1 MPLRFLLSQRVIVM
15 KRAREME
22 LFQAFLTLAAV
33 CTVAGLRSTSGRQ
46 ICCDA
51 QGRIPRTA
59 SKDHYGRTVYC
70 DVRGQNV
77 GASLTDSYG
86 KTIYRDA
93 QGRDMGSALT
103 DCYGRT
109 TYYDACGRVIGSSTA
124 DHLGKTV
131 CRDAQGRILREGP
144 KALPRLDHVPAPPP
158 ARGAV
163 GRPVRTPRAEA
174 ARVQRNVRHAR
185 TVCHFGS
192 LTGRFELRDFV
203 SERWHGS
210 CL

>member
-1 MPLRFLLSQRVIVM
+1 MTVRFLLSQRVIVM

-22 LFQAFLTLAAV
+22 LFQAFLTLAAA
-33 CTVAGLRSTSGRQ
+33 CTVAGLRPTSGRQ
-46 ICCDA
+46 ICRDA

-70 DVRGQNV
+70 DVRGENV

-109 TYYDACGRVIGSSTA
+109 TYYDACGRVIGSSTV

-131 CRDAQGRILREGP
+131 CRDAQGRILGEGP
-144 KALPRLDHVPAPPP
+144 KALPHLEHVPAPP
-158 ARGAV
+158 RRV
-163 GRPVRTPRAEA
+163 AEK
-174 ARVQRNVRHAR
+174 
-185 TVCHFGS
+185 GS
-192 LTGRFELRDFV
+192 AKGIREGEDPD
-203 SERWHGS
+203 
-210 CL
+210 

>member
-1 MPLRFLLSQRVIVM
+1 
-15 KRAREME
+15 ME

-131 CRDAQGRILREGP
+131 CRDAQGRILGEGP
-144 KALPRLDHVPAPPP
+144 KTLPRLDHVPAPPRRVASERVAP
-158 ARGAV
+158 QRHAPRAARGV
-163 GRPVRTPRAEA
+163 RTGRPTAPRAGG
-174 ARVQRNVRHAR
+174 ARIHVPDVE
-185 TVCHFGS
+185 V
-192 LTGRFELRDFV
+192 L
-203 SERWHGS
+203 
-210 CL
+210 

>member
-1 MPLRFLLSQRVIVM
+1 
-15 KRAREME
+15 ME
-22 LFQAFLTLAAV
+22 LFQAFLTLAAA
-33 CTVAGLRSTSGRQ
+33 CTVAGLRPTSGRQ
-46 ICCDA
+46 ICRDA

-124 DHLGKTV
+124 DRLGKAV
-131 CRDAQGRILREGP
+131 CRDAQGRILGEGP
-144 KALPRLDHVPAPPP
+144 KALPRLDHVPAPPRRVTSIWVLP
-158 ARGAV
+158 LPYAFC
-163 GRPVRTPRAEA
+163 RPFL
-174 ARVQRNVRHAR
+174 RHAPGR
-185 TVCHFGS
+185 RGYNGVCAMPAQYAISAH
-192 LTGRFELRDFV
+192 
-203 SERWHGS
+203 
-210 CL
+210 